1 MKNRKGFTLMEMM
14 CVVAII
20 IFISAVAIT
29 NVSGYMKKARDL
41 DASVQ
46 AHSAQARAQQAAV
59 DEYLNFSR
67 DYAVPATA
75 DTKKKADKPAPAP
88 EPPAPPMEAPT
99 LPPEGTPSEPTSP
112 ESLPPETTTQ
122 PPTEP
127 ETTPSQPAPDGKPD
141 NISNLPGKVTKGDN
155 SSAVVS
161 VGGANDWGAVDA
173 RQVNVKGNKPIYSI
187 TVRVEGGSPVI
198 DGSDW
203 KYSVKDTGN
212 GVFEVTYTVN
222 DKYNAPIDNLSF
234 MYKSNHGTSTPN
246 VIVQEIEY
254 YEE

>member
-99 LPPEGTPSEPTSP
+99 LPPEGTSSEPTSP

-127 ETTPSQPAPDGKPD
+127 ETTPSQPAPDSKPD

>member
-88 EPPAPPMEAPT
+88 EPSAPPMEAPT

-122 PPTEP
+122 PSTEP
-127 ETTPSQPAPDGKPD
+127 ETTPSQPAPDSKPD

-155 SSAVVS
+155 SSTVVS
-161 VGGANDWGAVDA
+161 VGNANDWGADA

-187 TVRVEGGSPVI
+187 TVRVEGGSPKVQ
-198 DGSDW
+198 DVEW
-203 KYSVKDTGN
+203 RYEVKDLGN
-212 GVFEVTYTVN
+212 GVFEVTYKVN
-222 DKYNAPIDNLSF
+222 DKYNLPIDSLSF
-234 MYKSNHGTSTPN
+234 MYMSDRGTSTAN
-246 VIVQEIEY
+246 IQVQEVQY
-254 YEE
+254 YEA